1 MSRKEESISN
11 KKPHPIKDR
20 GSNQALAELTF

>member
-1 MSRKEESISN
+1 MSRNKESISN

-20 GSNQALAELTF
+20 GSNQTPAELTF